1 MYLTTNTSY
10 KGFMELDSFLASIRK
25 SVSQMH
31 GDMEKLYGNKMM
43 SEYQVLDH
51 LNREVMILEKK
62 IKNFGNFTLK
72 AEEVP
77 PQNPEDTLQE
87 INEVSTTRA
96 ITREELAMS
105 DGKNGNPAYVAINGL
120 VYDVTNNPTW
130 AAGTHF
136 GLSAG
141 NDLTEEFASC
151 HVRVSILEKL
161 PVVGFLS

>member
-1 MYLTTNTSY
+1 
-10 KGFMELDSFLASIRK
+10 MELDLFLASIRK

-31 GDMEKLYGNKMM
+31 GDVQKLYENKTM

-62 IKNFGNFTLK
+62 IENFGHFSLIK
-72 AEEVP
+72 AEEMP

-87 INEVSTTRA
+87 INEVDTTRA
-96 ITREELAMS
+96 ITRDELAMS
-105 DGKNGNPAYVAINGL
+105 DGKNGNPAYVAINGF
-120 VYDVTNNPTW
+120 VYDVTNSPVW

-141 NDLTEEFASC
+141 RDLTEEFAAC
-151 HVRVSILEKL
+151 HISESTLEKL

>member
-1 MYLTTNTSY
+1 
-10 KGFMELDSFLASIRK
+10 MELDLFLASIRK

-31 GDMEKLYGNKMM
+31 GDVEKLYGNQTM
-43 SEYQVLDH
+43 SEHQVLDH
-51 LNREVMILEKK
+51 LNREIIILEKK
-62 IKNFGNFTLK
+62 IENFNNFSQLK
-72 AEEVP
+72 AEEMP
-77 PQNPEDTLQE
+77 PLNPEDTSQE

-105 DGKNGNPAYVAINGL
+105 DGKNGNPAYVAIHGF
-120 VYDVTNNPTW
+120 VYDVTNNPAW

-141 NDLTEEFASC
+141 NDLTEEFVSC
-151 HVRVSILEKL
+151 HIAESVLEKL

>member
-1 MYLTTNTSY
+1 
-10 KGFMELDSFLASIRK
+10 MELDLFLASIRK

-31 GDMEKLYGNKMM
+31 GDMEKLYGNQTMN
-43 SEYQVLDH
+43 EHQVLDH

-62 IKNFGNFTLK
+62 IENFGNSTQLR

-77 PQNPEDTLQE
+77 PLNPQDTLKETNE
-87 INEVSTTRA
+87 ISTTRA

-105 DGKNGNPAYVAINGL
+105 DGKNGNPAYVAINGF
-120 VYDVTNNPTW
+120 VYDVTNHPAW

-141 NDLTEEFASC
+141 NDLTEAFTSC
-151 HVRVSILEKL
+151 HISEVTLEKL